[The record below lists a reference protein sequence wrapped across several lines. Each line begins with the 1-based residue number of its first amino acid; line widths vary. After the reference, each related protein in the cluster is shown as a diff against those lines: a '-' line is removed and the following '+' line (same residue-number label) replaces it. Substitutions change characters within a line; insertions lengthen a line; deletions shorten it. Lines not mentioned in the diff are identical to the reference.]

1 MARFNINSRR
11 RYESRTDDERRM
23 ALAEFLREEQGIN
36 CTADDL
42 ESTGYNTYC
51 DTEDN
56 GWFIGTDEEANEFA
70 REEMRRLIEDGAM
83 PGSDDV
89 DTICENPSFWN
100 VEGIRDALRDASYDD
115 EEAEEIDGLDDYEV
129 VTRYADGYV
138 NADGMFAG
146 AFSSDSYLDCDAVL
160 DWLCFERY
168 DRADSISDDNNEF
181 VFTDKR
187 GKEWVIAHNDAF
199 CM

>member
-1 MARFNINSRR
+1 MLHYRRNSRR

-23 ALAEFLREEQGIN
+23 ALSEFLRKEQGIK

-70 REEMRRLIEDGAM
+70 SQEMRRLIEEGAM
-83 PGSDDV
+83 GNII
-89 DTICENPSFWN
+89 DTLSEYPEFWD
-100 VEGIRDALRDASYDD
+100 VEGIRDCLLENAYDD
-115 EEAEEIDGLDDYEV
+115 EEAEEIGNLDDYDV
-129 VTRYADGYV
+129 VNRYASICD
-138 NADGMFAG
+138 DFKDQ
-146 AFSSDSYLDCDAVL
+146 FLDQDAAL
-160 DWLCFERY
+160 EYICFDMY
-168 DRADSISDDNNEF
+168 SRADSISDDNREF
-181 VFTDKR
+181 LFTDKR
-187 GKEWVIAHNDAF
+187 GNEWVIAHNDAF